1 MKTIKI
7 DKNQLDDYIEQ
18 FEQQQTIF
26 LQQKIPELQFDK
38 NSVQEIMTQ
47 LETVESKLKKINRL
61 YEEICIRDRQTLQN
75 VGEQMVALDQ
85 TLFKENTNEKNFN
98 TGIS

>member
-1 MKTIKI
+1 METIKI
-7 DKNQLDDYIEQ
+7 DKNQLDHYIEQ
-18 FEQQQTIF
+18 FELQQTNF

-61 YEEICIRDRQTLQN
+61 YEEICIRDRQTLHN
-75 VGEQMVALDQ
+75 VGEQIVALDQ